1 MDRKLFFTLVI
12 ALLIG
17 LVGQTLFQIFA
28 PFLSPLIWA
37 GILVTVTY
45 PLYRKLLAYMP
56 KQRELASGLLCLGLT
71 LVVVLPISLLL
82 LVLFKD
88 LQESSEHLTRY
99 LHTVDYQELMQF
111 KGPIFENP
119 IVQQVRTWIDPYVE
133 LEKIDLRAL
142 AMQGVQRVS
151 QFLINQSR
159 GVLGAFGGFFFL
171 LVMTEICMFF
181 LFRDGPRF
189 VAFVKRLI
197 PIENKELVF
206 QRMREVIQATMFG
219 TLGTAVVQG
228 FIGGVVF
235 LILGLPSAVLW
246 AVVMILSSFLPL
258 LGTSLVWV
266 PAAIWFLIKGSVV
279 KAIIMVAA
287 GVGISTVDNF
297 IRPILI
303 RSVSSKDNQLN
314 TLVLLLAV
322 LGGISVFGFLGIV
335 LGPMLVV
342 LFLTM
347 LELLY
352 AHLGYEIH
360 PLETLQEDQPLPAVE
375 THEVKHDVLPPESG
389 IPHEPPT
396 DDSSR

>member
-12 ALLIG
+12 AFLIG
-17 LVGQTLFQIFA
+17 MMGHTLFQVFA
-28 PFLSPLIWA
+28 PFLSSLMWA

-45 PLYRKLLAYMP
+45 PLYRKVLSFMP
-56 KQRELASGLLCLGLT
+56 KQRELASALMCLGLT

-88 LQESSEHLTRY
+88 LQESTESISHY
-99 LHTVDYQELMQF
+99 LHTVDYKQMMRFE
-111 KGPIFENP
+111 GPLFENP
-119 IVQQVRTWIDPYVE
+119 IVMQLRSWIEPYVN
-133 LEKIDLRAL
+133 LETLDVRA
-142 AMQGVQRVS
+142 AASQGMQRVS
-151 QFLINQSR
+151 QFVLNQSR
-159 GVLGAFGGFFFL
+159 GVLGAFGGFFFK
-171 LVMTEICMFF
+171 LVLTEICMFF

-189 VAFVKRLI
+189 VAFIKRLI
-197 PIENKELVF
+197 PIDNKELVF
-206 QRMREVIQATMFG
+206 LRMREVIQATMFG

-235 LILGLPSAVLW
+235 LMLGLPSAVLW
-246 AVVMILSSFLPL
+246 GVVMTVSSFLPL
-258 LGTSLVWV
+258 AGTSLVWI
-266 PAAIWFLIKGSVV
+266 PAAIWFLVQGSVV

-287 GVGISTVDNF
+287 GVGISTVDNV

-322 LGGISVFGFLGIV
+322 LGGIRVFGFLGIV

-342 LFLTM
+342 LFLTII
-347 LELLY
+347 ELLY
-352 AHLGYEIH
+352 THLGYEIH
-360 PLETLQEDQPLPAVE
+360 PVETLMEDEPLPAVE
-375 THEVKHDVLPPESG
+375 TCEVSHDVLPPESG

-396 DDSSR
+396 DRSPD